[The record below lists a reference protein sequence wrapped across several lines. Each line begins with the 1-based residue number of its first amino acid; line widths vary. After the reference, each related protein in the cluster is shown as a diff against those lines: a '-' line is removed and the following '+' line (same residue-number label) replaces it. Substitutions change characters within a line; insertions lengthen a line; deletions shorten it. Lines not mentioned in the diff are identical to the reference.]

1 MGGRKLWAGG
11 GERCIING
19 IFLLK
24 SALSDIGVGGTCL
37 RQVAPECREE
47 AKATLR
53 KGGVSQGYPR
63 YSYFHSG
70 VFVQVLARDA
80 AGRGGLS
87 YRSPCAWSP
96 EASDRLLIFGGTLVL
111 GVSYLLFLALGV
123 FS

>member
-1 MGGRKLWAGG
+1 MSPASSTRMQGG
-11 GERCIING
+11 GKG
-19 IFLLK
+19 HF
-24 SALSDIGVGGTCL
+24 
-37 RQVAPECREE
+37 EE
-47 AKATLR
+47 N
-53 KGGVSQGYPR
+53 PR

-96 EASDRLLIFGGTLVL
+96 EASDRLLIFGGTLVV